1 MKEEIT
7 ISHVH
12 VKFCMIVQIRPD
24 EENLQYAKEW
34 FHMSCKISQN
44 CVTWCK
50 EHFKHCKLRRMCKL
64 ILHKHMKFN
73 MKLRNDLEAFPP
85 TVVIHFEILT
95 IMQKCWCLCKLAKA
109 CAKMC
114 FWCQILY
121 FFLIWKFLED
131 EQDVVKYPLDFRL

>member
-1 MKEEIT
+1 MG
-7 ISHVH
+7 
-12 VKFCMIVQIRPD
+12 
-24 EENLQYAKEW
+24 
-34 FHMSCKISQN
+34 
-44 CVTWCK
+44 
-50 EHFKHCKLRRMCKL
+50 KL
-64 ILHKHMKFN
+64 ILHKHTKFN